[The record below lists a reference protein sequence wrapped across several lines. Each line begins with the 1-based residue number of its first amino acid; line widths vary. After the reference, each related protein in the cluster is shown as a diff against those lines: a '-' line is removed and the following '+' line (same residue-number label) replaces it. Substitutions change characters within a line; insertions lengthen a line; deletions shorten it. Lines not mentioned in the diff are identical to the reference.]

1 MTLCYIRRFHL
12 PPAWFAFALVLRFV
26 PPVFHNCGK
35 HCGKH
40 SRAAELLPGLRN
52 IRCFREAKVSTARKF
67 GLPRRTNRHATADG
81 ATLVWAKVP
90 RSRFFG

>member
-1 MTLCYIRRFHL
+1 MTLCYIRRFDL
-12 PPAWFAFALVLRFV
+12 PAAWFPFAPVLRFV
-26 PPVFHNCGK
+26 PQVFHNCGK
-35 HCGKH
+35 HCGKRT
-40 SRAAELLPGLRN
+40 RAAELLPVLVKFR
-52 IRCFREAKVSTARKF
+52 RFREAKVSTARNY